1 MKKLLVKKGITYIWK
16 FIGKKETMN
25 IKKMDEY
32 ILIGIEILP
41 NIRDNHAFI
50 FISMNMNCMNINNHC
65 CVF

>member
-41 NIRDNHAFI
+41 NIRDNHAF
-50 FISMNMNCMNINNHC
+50 F
-65 CVF
+65 